1 MRGYAIQNGDISV
14 EPLFANPPVMRV
26 LVIDDDASVGAAIQM
41 MLVREG
47 CDTVHAPDADAG
59 IRAFESS
66 RFDLVVVDLFMP
78 GMDGL
83 EIITEFRRRAPTL
96 SILAMSGF
104 RFRDSIDPGLDFLSL
119 AANVGATICLRKPFS
134 PHQLVA
140 AIQASQTPAL
150 LGLDWQEKANQNR
163 NGHHDAE
170 RFPR

>member
-26 LVIDDDASVGAAIQM
+26 LVIDDDASVGAAVQM
-41 MLVREG
+41 ILVREG

>member
-1 MRGYAIQNGDISV
+1 
-14 EPLFANPPVMRV
+14 MRV
-26 LVIDDDASVGAAIQM
+26 LIIDDDASVGAAIQM
-41 MLVREG
+41 ILVREG
-47 CDTVHAPDADAG
+47 WDTVHAPDADAG

-83 EIITEFRRRAPTL
+83 EIITELRRRAPTL

-104 RFRDSIDPGLDFLSL
+104 RFRDSIDPGLDFLGL
-119 AANVGATICLRKPFS
+119 AGNVGATICLRKPFT

-140 AIQASQTPAL
+140 AIQASRNPAR
-150 LGLDWQEKANQNR
+150 LGVGWQEKANQNR
-163 NGHHDAE
+163 KGHHDAE